1 MNPKWNFGLFKVILI
16 LCSGIVLGGFI
27 ALLATNNASPLGA
40 WLGIAAMLLLV
51 ISVVVGSRVR
61 DSKK

>member
-1 MNPKWNFGLFKVILI
+1 MITKWNFGLFKVILI

-27 ALLATNNASPLGA
+27 ALLSTNNTSPLGG
-40 WLGIAAMLLLV
+40 WLGIAAMLLLF
-51 ISVVVGSRVR
+51 ISVVVGSRVK